1 MIKLCLK
8 CIESKLADMKI
19 ISQYNKGIRFL
30 LRVFYTL
37 VDMHDLF

>member
-1 MIKLCLK
+1 MMNLSLK
-8 CIESKLADMKI
+8 CIESKFADMKI
-19 ISQYNKGIRFL
+19 ISQYNKGISSL